1 MKRGIIMKNQEGNRS
16 FQFFDNLMKTR
27 ESSLKEIKANVSSA
41 INHSGNSDVDVSV
54 NVQMDTMPIALSL
67 LSLSLANKQIS
78 REEFEQAV
86 EELIRINNQYKNSN
100 SKMKGDSKVALFTNE
115 KNKKIWGRE

>member
-1 MKRGIIMKNQEGNRS
+1 MKNQEGNRS
-16 FQFFDNLMKTR
+16 MQFFDNLMKTR

-41 INHSGNSDVDVSV
+41 INHSGNSDVDINVH
-54 NVQMDTMPIALSL
+54 VQMDTMPIALSL

-86 EELIRINNQYKNSN
+86 EELIKINNDYKNSD

-115 KNKKIWGRE
+115 KNKRIWGRE